1 MNAAFGSLGR
11 ICMALDADF
20 RVRYASDLLDT
31 LLGPEAAAQVCGQ
44 LGRVASSA
52 PSSSASTVR
61 CARPSSPARS
71 GRAGAPCST
80 CANGPA
86 RLMSVSAAPLL
97 HDKLGVC
104 DPGARYLVVLRP
116 EDEASVEASGPIA
129 GFGLI
134 ARSPAMTRVFRMID
148 VLQHSESTVLVT
160 GESGTGKEV
169 MARIIHAHSPRKSG
183 PFVAVNAAA
192 LPGELL
198 ESELFGHVRGAF
210 TGAVRDRA
218 GRFETAEDGTL
229 FLDEVGDVPLHLQVK
244 LLRVLQEHTYERV
257 GDSQTRR
264 TNARIIAATNRNLRR
279 LVTDGRFRE
288 DLYYRLRVFPLELPP
303 LRSRREDIE
312 PMARLLLSR
321 VGSRTGRALR
331 LSPEAVRVLLSYE
344 WPGNVRE
351 LENALEFAAT
361 VCRGQTLQP
370 EDLPPEIAPAV
381 GPSPPR
387 RAGSSAVAPGQGDG
401 GSRTDRRS
409 RAPGRARREPLEPG
423 RDGARPGSEP
433 EHALAADARRP
444 AHLTAR
450 PHRDVS
456 REHHVGRRGLGVAG
470 GAGRGVDGDG
480 LPGRVERGE
489 APAAGGPWPSRPS
502 PASRRAASPRR
513 RRAPSPA
520 SPRRWRPRRWR
531 RRGRRPAPSPS
542 GAPSAPR
549 ALA

>member
-1 MNAAFGSLGR
+1 MPSSTVVVGPASCAVGSLEQERAFSAVNAAFGSLGR

-20 RVRYASDLLDT
+20 RIRYASDLLASIVGPDAASRLDGSPIEA
-31 LLGPEAAAQVCGQ
+31 LLGTELFGPDGPLRQALLAGEKREGW
-44 LGRVASSA
+44 
-52 PSSSASTVR
+52 
-61 CARPSSPARS
+61 
-71 GRAGAPCST
+71 RAVLNVDGGA
-80 CANGPA
+80 A
-86 RLMSVSAAPLL
+86 RLMSVSAAPLI
-97 HDKLGVC
+97 HDRLGVC
-104 DPGARYLVVLRP
+104 DPAAAYLVVLRP
-116 EDEASVEASGPIA
+116 ADESTVEASGPIA

-169 MARIIHAHSPRKSG
+169 MARIIHAHSPRSSG

-218 GRFETAEDGTL
+218 GRFEAAEDGTL

-279 LVTDGRFRE
+279 LVADGRFRE
-288 DLYYRLRVFPLELPP
+288 DLYYRLRVFPIELPP

-321 VGSRTGRALR
+321 LGTRTGRALR
-331 LSPEAVRVLLSYE
+331 LSPETVRVLLSYE

-361 VCRGQTLQP
+361 VCQGQTLQP
-370 EDLPPEIAPAV
+370 EDLPPEVVPAGTMDEEPPAAARGRPVPAPHAV
-381 GPSPPR
+381 EDR
-387 RAGSSAVAPGQGDG
+387 ELRDALEQNRWNRVA
-401 GSRTDRRS
+401 
-409 RAPGRARREPLEPG
+409 
-423 RDGARPGSEP
+423 
-433 EHALAADARRP
+433 
-444 AHLTAR
+444 TAR
-450 PHRDVS
+450 ALGVS
-456 REHHVGRRGLGVAG
+456 RSTLWRRM
-470 GAGRGVDGDG
+470 
-480 LPGRVERGE
+480 
-489 APAAGGPWPSRPS
+489 
-502 PASRRAASPRR
+502 RAA
-513 RRAPSPA
+513 
-520 SPRRWRPRRWR
+520 
-531 RRGRRPAPSPS
+531 
-542 GAPSAPR
+542 
-549 ALA
+549 ALT